1 MRILYVDVDS
11 LRPDHLGCYGY
22 ARPTSPRIDAV
33 AATGVRFE
41 NYYVTDAPCLPSR
54 TALFTGRFG
63 IHTGVINHGGLEADI
78 RPQGAARGFANGGPY
93 RTWVTELRRR
103 GHHTCLISPFPTRH
117 AAWQVV
123 DGFREWHDT
132 GRNGLDLA
140 HEVAP
145 VALRWLAEHASEDNW
160 FLHVNL
166 WDPHTPYR
174 TPLAYGNPYE
184 GDPGPAWLTEEI
196 IARQRASHGPH
207 SARDVAGWGPEDPA
221 RWPRVPAEIAT
232 RRDFKQ
238 WVDGYDV
245 GVRYA
250 DDHIGQILDMLARQG
265 VLSDTVVIISGDHG
279 ENLGELNVY
288 GDHQTADQCTSRVP
302 LIIAGP
308 GVPGG
313 RVDEGLHYQIDLGP
327 TLTEWAG
334 GRAAP
339 RWDGQSFL
347 SAVTGGPSGGRPFL
361 VLSQGAWSCQRA
373 VRFEQWL
380 LIRTYHDGLKDF
392 PDLMLFDVAR
402 DPHETC
408 DLAAQRPDVVGAG
421 LRLLDQWYAEAMGS
435 ADLPADPMWHVIAE
449 GGPFHT
455 AGQLERYLTRLRETG
470 RSEAADRLEA
480 RHARARQR

>member
-1 MRILYVDVDS
+1 MRFLYIDIDS

-22 ARPTSPRIDAV
+22 PRNTSPRIDQV
-33 AATGVRFE
+33 AARGIRFE

-54 TALFTGRFG
+54 TALFSGRFG

-145 VALRWLAEHASEDNW
+145 VAERWLQEHAAEDSW
-160 FLHVNL
+160 LLHVNL

-174 TPLAYGNPYE
+174 TPLGYGNPYE
-184 GDPGPAWLTEEI
+184 HDPAPAWLTEEI
-196 IARQRASHGPH
+196 IAGHRSSYGPH
-207 SARDVAGWGPEDPA
+207 SAREVAGWGPEDPA
-221 RWPRVPAEIAT
+221 RWPRMPAEIAS
-232 RRDFKQ
+232 RADFKR

-250 DDHIGQILDMLARQG
+250 DDHVGRILDVLCRHG
-265 VLSDTVVIISGDHG
+265 VLEETVVIVSGDHG

-288 GDHQTADQCTSRVP
+288 GDHQTADQPTSRVP

-308 GVPGG
+308 GVRGG
-313 RVDEGLHYQIDLGP
+313 RVDRGLHYQIDLGP
-327 TLTEWAG
+327 TLTEWVG
-334 GRAAP
+334 GRPAP
-339 RWDGQSFL
+339 RWDGRSFL
-347 SAVTGGPSGGRPFL
+347 SAVTGDGSGGRPFL

-392 PDLMLFDVAR
+392 PDLMLFDVVR
-402 DPHETC
+402 DPHETRN
-408 DLAAQRPDVVGAG
+408 LADDRPDVVGAG
-421 LRLLDQWYAEAMGS
+421 LLLLDRWYAEMMRGGGN
-435 ADLPADPMWHVIAE
+435 PADPMWHVISE
-449 GGPFHT
+449 GGPHHT
-455 AGQLERYLTRLRETG
+455 VGQLERYATRLRETG
-470 RSEAADRLEA
+470 RAEAAERMEA
-480 RHARARQR
+480 RHGRGGGA